1 MTLTQNELYELIL
14 AAVLIVA
21 LIAVIAWAS
30 RRSGDARNPY
40 ACNSASDPSMCVW

>member
-1 MTLTQNELYELIL
+1 MTLTQNELYALIL

-21 LIAVIAWAS
+21 LIAVIAWA